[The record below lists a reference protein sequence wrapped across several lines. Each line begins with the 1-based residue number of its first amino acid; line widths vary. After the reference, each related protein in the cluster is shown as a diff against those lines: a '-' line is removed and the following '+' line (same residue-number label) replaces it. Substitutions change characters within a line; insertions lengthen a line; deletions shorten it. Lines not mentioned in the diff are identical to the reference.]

1 MLESL
6 FATLAAKLAASGI
19 AVAMAATGGLAG
31 TGNLPDPAQA
41 AVSEAL
47 SKVGISVPGV
57 DADAE
62 ARTAVEAEDLD
73 ADLDADLNA
82 DGEEN
87 GEEGEPNENAS
98 FGQGVAADARDGG
111 VDGEEIAARARA
123 MAEERKAAGQANR
136 PADAGR
142 PASSVDAE
150 ASADAGPPAGAGTQ
164 AQIGLEKAD
173 DTPAAGF
180 IPGFVKGGP
189 GKPAGTPGR

>member
-6 FATLAAKLAASGI
+6 FATLAAKLAAGGI

-41 AVSEAL
+41 AVSAAL
-47 SKVGISVPGV
+47 SNFGINVPGV
-57 DADAE
+57 DAGAE

-73 ADLDADLNA
+73 ADLDADS
-82 DGEEN
+82 EEN

-98 FGQGVAADARDGG
+98 FGQSVASDARDGG
-111 VDGEEIAARARA
+111 VDGEEVSARARA

-136 PADAGR
+136 PAGAGR
-142 PASSVDAE
+142 PAGSVDAE
-150 ASADAGPPAGAGTQ
+150 ASVETGPPAGAGSQ

-173 DTPAAGF
+173 DTPGAGF

-189 GKPAGTPGR
+189 GKPAGTPER